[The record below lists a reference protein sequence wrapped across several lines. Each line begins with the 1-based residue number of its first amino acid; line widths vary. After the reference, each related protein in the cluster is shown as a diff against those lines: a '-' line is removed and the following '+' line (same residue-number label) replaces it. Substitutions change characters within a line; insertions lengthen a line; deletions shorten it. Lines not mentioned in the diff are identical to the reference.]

1 MASTVASFA
10 PGNKAILLKLADFS
24 FMMSLGISAQ
34 DTGSVLVKRVGQGK
48 VGECHPKGHNVH
60 IVVAMLG
67 CKKTS
72 VNTR

>member
-1 MASTVASFA
+1 MES
-10 PGNKAILLKLADFS
+10 
-24 FMMSLGISAQ
+24 
-34 DTGSVLVKRVGQGK
+34 VGQGE

-67 CKKTS
+67 CKNIS

>member
-1 MASTVASFA
+1 MKCA
-10 PGNKAILLKLADFS
+10 L
-24 FMMSLGISAQ
+24 
-34 DTGSVLVKRVGQGK
+34 DTGSVLVERVGQGE
-48 VGECHPKGHNVH
+48 VGECHPKSHNVH